1 MEEEIIIMAGEHPL
15 TIHIVEEIIALQPE
29 EQMLLWETI
38 LIILPKGLGNLI
50 ILLVKEESQ
59 LLEVRPIPEKA
70 EVITLGA
77 TIVQISTDLL
87 PGLTLLQED
96 HLQLEALQQDP
107 LALLEEVVH
116 QEAVVHQEE
125 ALLKEEGKISKQVT
139 MKKIIFF
146 VAFAAVSYTSY
157 SQSLGYED
165 LSTMF
170 SRNDRN
176 GSARFVAMGGAF
188 GAVGGDVTAM
198 TINPAGISIFNDSN
212 ASIAF
217 QSRSTD
223 YLTTYYGNSTTTQQD
238 FFKVSNAGVVFTF
251 NNYTSDEWS
260 KLAMGINYRVLADF
274 EDTFITKGTS
284 GFASFDNFPLDNSE
298 NPLVYDIADNQQLSN
313 FYNGYMS
320 ELSFAF
326 SGVYEEK
333 MHVGAGLNFYDLN
346 FSQQT
351 ILREN
356 NNDGNNNTLKASLY
370 QENFTTGVGFSLSAG
385 VIYKPTNAFRL
396 GLSYQSPTWFTEIIE
411 NTNITNNDGF
421 FGDTEIEVSND
432 DIIYDNT
439 FGGNLPTQGLLYKLR
454 TPSKIT
460 ASTAIIFGKFGLI
473 SLDYSTKNYRG
484 LNLSG
489 DDFSEENLFFDNQL
503 RKVDALHLGTEWRI
517 KKLSIRGGYIYEQSP
532 DVRAVA
538 SDDLQSYSL
547 GFGYNFGWVKFN
559 LAYTNSNKTGLYD
572 FYPQYNQVEAAELNI
587 DNTMVTAGFS
597 VHL

>member
-1 MEEEIIIMAGEHPL
+1 
-15 TIHIVEEIIALQPE
+15 
-29 EQMLLWETI
+29 
-38 LIILPKGLGNLI
+38 
-50 ILLVKEESQ
+50 
-59 LLEVRPIPEKA
+59 
-70 EVITLGA
+70 
-77 TIVQISTDLL
+77 
-87 PGLTLLQED
+87 
-96 HLQLEALQQDP
+96 
-107 LALLEEVVH
+107 
-116 QEAVVHQEE
+116 
-125 ALLKEEGKISKQVT
+125 

-274 EDTFITKGTS
+274 EDTFIAKGTS

-313 FYNGYMS
+313 FYNGDMS

-356 NNDGNNNTLKASLY
+356 NNDGNNNTLNARLY

-396 GLSYQSPTWFTEIIE
+396 GISYQTPTWFTEIIE

-532 DVRAVA
+532 DVSAIA

>member
-15 TIHIVEEIIALQPE
+15 TIHIVEGIIALQPE

-146 VAFAAVSYTSY
+146 VTFAAMSYTSY

-274 EDTFITKGTS
+274 EDTFIAKGTS

-313 FYNGYMS
+313 FYNGDMS

-333 MHVGAGLNFYDLN
+333 MHVGGGLNFYDLN

-356 NNDGNNNTLKASLY
+356 NNDGNNNTLNARLY

-396 GLSYQSPTWFTEIIE
+396 GISYQSPTWFTEIIE

-439 FGGNLPTQGLLYKLR
+439 FGGNLPIQELLYKLR
-454 TPSKIT
+454 TPGKIT
-460 ASTAIIFGKFGLI
+460 ASTAIIFGKVGLI
-473 SLDYSTKNYRG
+473 SFDYSTNNYKG
-484 LNLSG
+484 LYLSG
-489 DDFSEENLFFDNQL
+489 DDFSQENLFFDNQL
-503 RKVDALHLGTEWRI
+503 KRADAMHFGTEWRI
-517 KKLSIRGGYIYEQSP
+517 NNLSVRGGYVFEQSP
-532 DVRAVA
+532 FINSIS
-538 SDDLQSYSL
+538 SDNLESYSL
-547 GFGYNFGWVKFN
+547 GLGYNFGNVKLN
-559 LAYTNSNKTGLYD
+559 LSYRKSNKTDQYD
-572 FYPQYNQVEAAELNI
+572 FYPQYSEVEATQLNI
-587 DNTMVTAGFS
+587 NNTIITIGFS
-597 VHL
+597 ANI